1 MYGRTMARGWG
12 RSEEDLGAE
21 KEHAREAADKS
32 AARPSSSHA
41 REAGRRRSLELSLKR
56 IEDLLSKTESPER
69 RSALEAAKA
78 ELLERLGEGEPSH

>member
-1 MYGRTMARGWG
+1 MARGWG

-32 AARPSSSHA
+32 AARPSPAHA
-41 REAGRRRSLELSLKR
+41 RETARRRSLELSLAR

-69 RSALEAAKA
+69 RSALETAKA
-78 ELLERLGEGEPSH
+78 ELLERLGESEPTH